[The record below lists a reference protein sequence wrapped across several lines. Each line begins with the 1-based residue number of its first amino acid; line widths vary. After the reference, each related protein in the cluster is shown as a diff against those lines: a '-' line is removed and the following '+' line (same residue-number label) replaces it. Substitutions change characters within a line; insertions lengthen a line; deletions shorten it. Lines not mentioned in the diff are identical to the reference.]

1 MLFTDGA
8 RGGVAIEAGPDGGAT
23 GRRPW
28 TPIPVEQFV
37 DPVGAGDTFLA
48 GVFAAHVDPSLR
60 LPGLGPDAD
69 LLVGAAAASLIC
81 EAPGLLGVPARD
93 AVLRRMSSA
102 AR

>member
-8 RGGVAIEAGPDGGAT
+8 RGGVAIEAGAAGGDA

-60 LPGLGPDAD
+60 PPGLGPDAD

-81 EAPGLLGVPARD
+81 EGPGLLGVPARD
-93 AVLRRMSSA
+93 AVLRRMSAA